1 MKKYQVLSGCY
12 PFLYLPSILFYSGEN
27 LFFYSGEVFKIS
39 LASFSLRSLFYGL
52 QKFQILTASAP
63 LQADFSRLP
72 LGFVLTVRSQLIF
85 AFSLCSLSV
94 RSSVR
99 LLFVEKIKVKREVN
113 IKVNFKVIKGKIK
126 VIKIEVYRH
135 WMYTKK
141 VDKCVRIRDKK
152 KQKGKAHMSN
162 KNSPAKYSE
171 ELKKTIVTLYQSGKT
186 YAEIKKEYGVS
197 SSALS
202 NWVRKYSQV
211 QVDEDT
217 VLTAQQIKALQRR
230 NAELEEE
237 NLILKKAI
245 AIFTPHSDRD

>member
-1 MKKYQVLSGCY
+1 M
-12 PFLYLPSILFYSGEN
+12 N
-27 LFFYSGEVFKIS
+27 
-39 LASFSLRSLFYGL
+39 
-52 QKFQILTASAP
+52 
-63 LQADFSRLP
+63 
-72 LGFVLTVRSQLIF
+72 
-85 AFSLCSLSV
+85 
-94 RSSVR
+94 
-99 LLFVEKIKVKREVN
+99 
-113 IKVNFKVIKGKIK
+113 
-126 VIKIEVYRH
+126 
-135 WMYTKK
+135 WMYPKK

-152 KQKGKAHMSN
+152 KQKGKTHMPN
-162 KNSPAKYSE
+162 KNSPTKYSE
-171 ELKKTIVTLYQSGKT
+171 EFKKTIVTLYQSGKT

>member
-1 MKKYQVLSGCY
+1 MFIVRYTIIFILSANRKQ
-12 PFLYLPSILFYSGEN
+12 LIV
-27 LFFYSGEVFKIS
+27 LFF
-39 LASFSLRSLFYGL
+39 LASFIGIIS
-52 QKFQILTASAP
+52 
-63 LQADFSRLP
+63 D
-72 LGFVLTVRSQLIF
+72 
-85 AFSLCSLSV
+85 
-94 RSSVR
+94 
-99 LLFVEKIKVKREVN
+99 
-113 IKVNFKVIKGKIK
+113 
-126 VIKIEVYRH
+126 

-186 YAEIKKEYGVS
+186 YADIKKEYGVS

-202 NWVRKYSQV
+202 NWIRKYSQV
-211 QVDEDT
+211 RVDEDT

-245 AIFTPHSDRD
+245 AIFMPHSDRD

>member
-1 MKKYQVLSGCY
+1 MDMRTKTVPLS
-12 PFLYLPSILFYSGEN
+12 
-27 LFFYSGEVFKIS
+27 
-39 LASFSLRSLFYGL
+39 
-52 QKFQILTASAP
+52 
-63 LQADFSRLP
+63 
-72 LGFVLTVRSQLIF
+72 
-85 AFSLCSLSV
+85 
-94 RSSVR
+94 
-99 LLFVEKIKVKREVN
+99 KRG
-113 IKVNFKVIKGKIK
+113 I
-126 VIKIEVYRH
+126 
-135 WMYTKK
+135 
-141 VDKCVRIRDKK
+141 
-152 KQKGKAHMSN
+152 
-162 KNSPAKYSE
+162 
-171 ELKKTIVTLYQSGKT
+171 KKTIVTLYQSGKT